1 MSNHLVG
8 GLLASRWLLEQ
19 ATFEYLALIP
29 LALICLWSLVE
40 ARRSRNALFVL
51 FLPICWLLPMVLAGA
66 FTDWKSQEVKT
77 ADWVGTAAL
86 VALVVQVVWSASAI
100 VVMKGQRVLAI
111 AGTVVN
117 AGIGLLAL
125 FVVGMDASGDWL

>member
-1 MSNHLVG
+1 
-8 GLLASRWLLEQ
+8 
-19 ATFEYLALIP
+19 
-29 LALICLWSLVE
+29 
-40 ARRSRNALFVL
+40 
-51 FLPICWLLPMVLAGA
+51 MVLAGA